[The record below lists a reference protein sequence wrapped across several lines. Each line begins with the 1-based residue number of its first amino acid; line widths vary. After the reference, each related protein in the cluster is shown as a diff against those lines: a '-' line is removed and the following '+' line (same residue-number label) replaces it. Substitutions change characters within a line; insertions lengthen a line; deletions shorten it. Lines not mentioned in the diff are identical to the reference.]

1 MMDGYGSANWGDWL
15 GMGLLVLLW
24 TALVVAL
31 AVWATRSLTPIPGR
45 RGSARAPEVGGHD
58 ARIAVLEDR
67 VMRLS
72 ENLQPPHR
80 DGAGNR

>member
-1 MMDGYGSANWGDWL
+1 MMDGYGSGHWGDWL
-15 GMGLLVLLW
+15 GMGLMVLVW
-24 TALVVAL
+24 TVLVVAL
-31 AVWATRSLTPIPGR
+31 AVWAARSLSPIPGR
-45 RGSARAPEVGGHD
+45 RGSAAPSEGAGHD

-67 VMRLS
+67 VMRMT